1 MTRAI
6 ILMTLTACAGTPR
19 DWSVSTSSVH
29 LGAILTA
36 TAALNEALGCE
47 ALRVRAGEC
56 TGGGGCIRDVAG
68 ALLTVTPGEVGEC
81 DGPSSILLDRD
92 LSVAAT
98 EVIVL
103 HELGHAFGLEHT
115 PTGVMAESPGFL
127 APGDVTELAR
137 LIKLRGGY
145 SCY

>member
-1 MTRAI
+1 
-6 ILMTLTACAGTPR
+6 MTLTACAGTPR

-47 ALRVRAGEC
+47 ALRVGGGAC
-56 TGGGGCIRDVAG
+56 ADGGGCIRDVPNSA
-68 ALLTVTPGEVGEC
+68 LTVESHEVGEY
-81 DGPSSILLDRD
+81 DDPGEILLDRD
-92 LSVAAT
+92 LNADAT
-98 EVIVL
+98 QVVVL
-103 HELGHAFGLEHT
+103 HELGHAFGLAHT
-115 PTGVMAESPGFL
+115 VTGIMAAQITHGAL
-127 APGDVTELAR
+127 VPGDVAELAH